1 MKNAPRHLT
10 FLLLALFTLLS
21 ATEAPA
27 DLLAAWKK
35 FNAATNAEPALS
47 LTNHPKLAPVQMLWK
62 TNFYKYNDNSWF
74 YIDPWFTNTMDNG
87 TSATNYRTGSN
98 MPVTNF
104 VTFVFAVSSG
114 YRISLTNFVTRMLND
129 ERACKI
135 RMRSSTDNFAWD
147 VITGSTDH
155 VTMQMVTRPYCATTN
170 YFVTY
175 TNVLNLKN
183 VTNSIFTLRMYGT
196 EARSKWVYMYFTN
209 LTTAASDYMFKFEGK
224 VEPLVDVRPS
234 SGPLVGGNIV
244 VATNANVVPLGNG
257 VDITNVTLDGK
268 SALPLLGQGTNW
280 VSFTAPPG
288 DSPGAKDI
296 LIYSS
301 STGITEIAQQY
312 AYNPTGQV
320 VALSPPSGMT
330 AGGYPVAIVGSNLCD
345 GTDVT
350 NVLFGATPLTP
361 SSQSATQV
369 VVTAPAGSGTVGV
382 RIYSTSYG
390 ETYQPSAFT
399 YTSSVPQSTIT
410 FDPNGGTPTNAPIT
424 QDEGSAVTAP
434 ADPTRDGFNFGG
446 WVPAVPATMPVD
458 DLTCTAQWT
467 VAKSDQTITFPEIA
481 GQTTTSQVG
490 LAATASSGLFASFSV
505 FSGPA
510 SITGGTNLTFSGAGS
525 VSIVASQAGDTNWN
539 AAADVTNTFNVL
551 DIFKVTIESAYGT
564 TVPATGTYDVVAGS
578 VITNQV
584 QTPDQR
590 DTTQYVCT
598 AWTATEHLVPTNG
611 SGTQAVVTVNGDGTL
626 TWLWGTEYWLNPTA
640 GPNGSVNVGAGWQTE
655 GITTA
660 ITAIADMYY
669 HFTNWT
675 GEATSTNNPLHLL
688 MAGPRAVMAHFT
700 ETWTS
705 NRPTTLLWLA
715 EHGITD
721 NFEVAVG
728 QDPDGDGVPTGDEFV
743 MDTDPTNGASYLHVG
758 AMTPLYGNCHE
769 EVVTIPDPYEV
780 YTQTVCD
787 VIGYS
792 MGWPVSTARV
802 YCVQYTPN
810 HTSGNWT
817 VLNVWSNIVPTSK
830 WLDIT
835 NPMGPESIRFLRLG
849 VDRP

>member
-35 FNAATNAEPALS
+35 FNGATNAEPALS

-74 YIDPWFTNTMDNG
+74 YIEPWFTNTMDNG

-104 VTFVFAVSSG
+104 VTFVFAVSNG
-114 YRISLTNFVTRMLND
+114 YKISLTNFVTRMLND

-155 VTMQMVTRPYCATTN
+155 VTTQMVTRPYCATTN
-170 YFVTY
+170 TFVTY

-196 EARSKWVYMYFTN
+196 EARSRWAYMYFTN

-224 VEPLVDVRPS
+224 MEQLVDVRPS
-234 SGPLVGGNIV
+234 SGPLVGGTIV

-320 VALSPPSGMT
+320 VSLSPPSGMT

-369 VVTAPAGSGTVGV
+369 VVTAPAGSGTVGI

-399 YTSSVPQSTIT
+399 YTSAVAGATINFGAGKLYQTTNTASYMPLGGRINILALTTGTWGSASAIANVFSNLTDSFVPPGATLVSELFSWGSGEAGGSFSFNYSGD
-410 FDPNGGTPTNAPIT
+410 FDPGD
-424 QDEGSAVTAP
+424 QLL
-434 ADPTRDGFNFGG
+434 
-446 WVPAVPATMPVD
+446 M
-458 DLTCTAQWT
+458 
-467 VAKSDQTITFPEIA
+467 VAYP
-481 GQTTTSQVG
+481 
-490 LAATASSGLFASFSV
+490 
-505 FSGPA
+505 
-510 SITGGTNLTFSGAGS
+510 
-525 VSIVASQAGDTNWN
+525 
-539 AAADVTNTFNVL
+539 
-551 DIFKVTIESAYGT
+551 
-564 TVPATGTYDVVAGS
+564 
-578 VITNQV
+578 
-584 QTPDQR
+584 
-590 DTTQYVCT
+590 
-598 AWTATEHLVPTNG
+598 
-611 SGTQAVVTVNGDGTL
+611 TL
-626 TWLWGTEYWLNPTA
+626 TSSSTNPGNGTA
-640 GPNGSVNVGAGWQTE
+640 GFFFRT
-655 GITTA
+655 
-660 ITAIADMYY
+660 
-669 HFTNWT
+669 
-675 GEATSTNNPLHLL
+675 
-688 MAGPRAVMAHFT
+688 
-700 ETWTS
+700 
-705 NRPTTLLWLA
+705 
-715 EHGITD
+715 
-721 NFEVAVG
+721 
-728 QDPDGDGVPTGDEFV
+728 
-743 MDTDPTNGASYLHVG
+743 
-758 AMTPLYGNCHE
+758 
-769 EVVTIPDPYEV
+769 
-780 YTQTVCD
+780 
-787 VIGYS
+787 
-792 MGWPVSTARV
+792 
-802 YCVQYTPN
+802 
-810 HTSGNWT
+810 
-817 VLNVWSNIVPTSK
+817 
-830 WLDIT
+830 
-835 NPMGPESIRFLRLG
+835 
-849 VDRP
+849 